1 MEQPLAKL
9 DRPPKFRTYPWTSA
23 TSGDHVIVSRA
34 TDAIGR
40 LQPTEGQL
48 GTKKSFLEHN
58 VQAPRKVKIA

>member
-1 MEQPLAKL
+1 M
-9 DRPPKFRTYPWTSA
+9 WTGA

-40 LQPTEGQL
+40 VQPTEEQP

-58 VQAPRKVKIA
+58 VQAPRKVKIAQTPLVSVSARGEQTAA